1 MHVRIWCTFPHP
13 ASMDRRGPNQIKNQ
27 KSGNQLEF
35 WFWLIRNRNDLSK
48 FRFRSIRNRIEKL
61 KIWFR
66 LIRTE
71 ILLRKSGCG
80 SAFLKPHFG
89 RPLNTGV
96 VSVSVKIYLSVYC
109 YALMRCGL
117 SIGTVPV
124 NNLFHFETM
133 IFAHCTTRPFVSDQ
147 RVSHEKFFRIGNV
160 TNTFVQLKLQQA
172 WDETR
177 LISIL
182 ATPIKLCCFHC
193 YIPFWIKNF

>member
-1 MHVRIWCTFPHP
+1 MP
-13 ASMDRRGPNQIKNQ
+13 APLDSGWTNWIENQ
-27 KSGNQLEF
+27 KSDNQREF
-35 WFWLIRNRNDLSK
+35 WFRFIRNRNHFSK
-48 FRFRSIRNRIEKL
+48 FRFQLIRSPIGRMKIR
-61 KIWFR
+61 FR
-66 LIRTE
+66 LIRTK
-71 ILLRKSGCG
+71 ILLRKSSCG
-80 SAFLKPHFG
+80 SAFLKPHSG
-89 RPLNTGV
+89 CPLNTGV

-109 YALMRCGL
+109 YALMRCGV
-117 SIGTVPV
+117 STGTVPV

-147 RVSHEKFFRIGNV
+147 RVFHEKFFHIGNV